1 MKMTGFIM
9 KKKELNIS
17 PVVFDFDG
25 VLTDNRVLVFDD
37 GREAVFF
44 VVADRSFS
52 LKLKFKIF
60 AVPFILLL
68 ELPSLATAWPGV
80 LSALDTQPKTPC
92 GRVY

>member
-17 PVVFDFDG
+17 LVVFEFDG

-60 AVPFILLL
+60 AAPFSLLL
-68 ELPSLATAWPGV
+68 ELPLLATAWPCV
-80 LSALDTQPKTPC
+80 LSVLNTKLKAPC